1 MYIQELGYVTLLK
14 KIYTRTKLYYR
25 VAKAWLLLHM
35 CGMLYASMIDVHTIY
50 IHAHCLCQF
59 WFLRDVTGLRLHLFH
74 IDIYA
79 YFERYYQL
87 S

>member
-59 WFLRDVTGLRLHLFH
+59 LV
-74 IDIYA
+74 
-79 YFERYYQL
+79 FERCNRVAPPFVPY
-87 S
+87 